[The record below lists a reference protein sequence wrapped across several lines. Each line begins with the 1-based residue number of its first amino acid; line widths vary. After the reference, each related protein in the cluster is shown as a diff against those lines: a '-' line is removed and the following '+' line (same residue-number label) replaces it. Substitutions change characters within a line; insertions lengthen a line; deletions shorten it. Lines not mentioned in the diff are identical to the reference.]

1 MEDREQEDIEQ
12 NEIETPRVINTVPWD
27 DGTKRT
33 VLIILLIVIIFFVWL
48 SRSVIPMLI
57 VSGILA
63 YLLKPIVDL
72 GERIR
77 IPRSVGTLFVFA
89 LILVLVILIP
99 VIVVPILSQQ
109 LVNLIDYDPN
119 TVVRAIINWTTE
131 LVRNAPDNYIIDL
144 PGLPPYD
151 IPIGD
156 TIQLVGDNFNQFIA
170 EYVVIPDTAD
180 IVSYIQQ
187 VIGTASNVVG
197 SATLLGV
204 NIITALVRG
213 LLFAIVVFI
222 ISLYLI
228 KDAPQIRSY
237 IESLAPKSYQ
247 SELMELLLRMGNVWQ
262 AFFRGQVTLSI
273 IIGFTTTVSLYAV
286 GMPGAL
292 VLGIFAGLMEIIP
305 NLGPTLAMIPA
316 VIVALFQ
323 GSNNPAL
330 FELGNFGFA
339 LVIVGIYFLIQQVE
353 NSVIVP
359 RVIGDSV
366 NLHPV
371 VIICGV
377 LVGFSVAGVL
387 GAFLAAPIVASMR
400 VIGGYLHAK
409 LLDDPPFLEIENKR
423 HRLRRPTFY
432 RRVVTG
438 DQLKEQKAEKGVQ
451 DEIHEGP
458 TDEIPNLRGATS

>member
-1 MEDREQEDIEQ
+1 MEESAP
-12 NEIETPRVINTVPWD
+12 NEIDTPSAITTVPWD

-33 VLIILLIVIIFFVWL
+33 VLIILLIVVIFFVWL

-77 IPRSVGTLFVFA
+77 IPRSIGTLIVFA
-89 LILVLVILIP
+89 LIIFLLILIP

-109 LVNLIDYDPN
+109 LVSLIDYDPN
-119 TVVRAIINWTTE
+119 TVVNSIINSTTE

-170 EYVVIPDTAD
+170 EYVVIPDTAE

-187 VIGTASNVVG
+187 VIGTATNVVG

-204 NIITALVRG
+204 NIITAIVRG
-213 LLFAIVVFI
+213 ILFALVVLI
-222 ISLYLI
+222 ISIYLT
-228 KDAPQIRSY
+228 KDAPQIRAY
-237 IESLAPKSYQ
+237 IEGLAPKSYK
-247 SELMELLLRMGNVWQ
+247 SELMELLVRMGNVWQ
-262 AFFRGQVTLSI
+262 AFFRGQVTLSV
-273 IIGFTTTVSLYAV
+273 IIGFTTTVSLYLV

-316 VIVALFQ
+316 IIVALIQ

-339 LVIVGIYFLIQQVE
+339 LVIVGIYFLIQQIE
-353 NSVIVP
+353 NSVVVP
-359 RVIGDSV
+359 RVIGESV

-371 VIICGV
+371 VVICGV
-377 LVGFSVAGVL
+377 LVGLSVAGVL
-387 GAFLAAPIVASMR
+387 GAFLAAPLVASMR
-400 VIGGYLHAK
+400 IIGSYLHAK
-409 LLDDPPFLEIENKR
+409 LLDYPPFLEVESKQR
-423 HRLRRPTFY
+423 RRVRPTFY

-438 DQLKEQKAEKGVQ
+438 DQLKEQKEERSTQ
-451 DEIHEGP
+451 DDIHEGP
-458 TDEIPNLRGATS
+458 TDEIPNLRGATP